1 MVEIYRKFLFDIP
14 KDIVYLDGNSL
25 GPLLKGVSE
34 ESQRVINNEWGK
46 KLIKGWNESK
56 WMDQPIRVGNKIA
69 KLLNGEKGSIVL
81 GETLAVK
88 LYQALSA
95 AIDLRKDRSIILT
108 DTGNF
113 PSDLYIAQGL
123 INSHCRNLKL
133 KTVAPEDIV
142 SAIDNTVAVVM
153 LTQVDYRTGRMHDL
167 NTITDL
173 CHRSGAIMLWDLA
186 HSAGAVP
193 VDLKKSRCDFAVG
206 CTYKYLNGGP
216 GSPGF
221 IYVRPDLIKNCSTRI
236 RGWLAHKFPFDF
248 SREFEQADTINVM
261 RVGTPP
267 VIQMSILERALD
279 IWEDVS
285 IENLRE
291 KYIELSEFFIA
302 QVEKRCPDLELVS
315 PRAPCLR
322 GSQVSFA
329 FKEGYAV
336 IQALIDQ
343 GIIGDFRAPNI
354 MRFGITP
361 LYISENDIL
370 TAVKCLEKVL
380 EEGLWNS
387 ERFLKRK
394 LVT

>member
-1 MVEIYRKFLFDIP
+1 MVEIYRKSLFDIP
-14 KDIVYLDGNSL
+14 EDIVYLDGNSL
-25 GPLLKGVSE
+25 GPLLKGVGE
-34 ESQRVINNEWGK
+34 ESHRVISKEWGK
-46 KLIKGWNESK
+46 KLIKGWNESR
-56 WMDQPIRVGNKIA
+56 WMDQPVRVGNKIA
-69 KLLNGEKGSIVL
+69 ELLNAEKDSIVL

-95 AIDLRKDRSIILT
+95 AIDLRKDRNIILT
-108 DTGNF
+108 DSGNF

-123 INSHCRNLKL
+123 IDNQSRDLKL
-133 KTVAPEDIV
+133 KVVDAEDIK
-142 SAIDNTVAVVM
+142 SSIDDTVAVVM

-167 NTITDL
+167 NSITSL

-193 VDLKKSRCDFAVG
+193 VYLTKSRCEFAVG

-221 IYVRPDLIKNCSTRI
+221 IYVRPDLIRNCSTRI
-236 RGWLAHKFPFDF
+236 RGWLGHKSPFDF
-248 SREFEQADTINVM
+248 SREFEQADTIDVM

-267 VIQMSILERALD
+267 VIQMSILEKALD

-285 IENLRE
+285 MEQVRD
-291 KYIELSEFFIA
+291 KYIELSEFFIS
-302 QVEKRCPDLELVS
+302 QVEKRCPDLELAS
-315 PRAPCLR
+315 PRDPFLR

-361 LYISENDIL
+361 LYISQEDIL
-370 TAVKCLEKVL
+370 TAVKCLEKIL
-380 EEGLWNS
+380 KEGLWNS

>member
-1 MVEIYRKFLFDIP
+1 MVEIYRKSLFDIP

-56 WMDQPIRVGNKIA
+56 WMDQPVRVGNKIA

-133 KTVAPEDIV
+133 KVVDPEDIV
-142 SAIDNTVAVVM
+142 SAIDNRVAVVM
-153 LTQVDYRTGRMHDL
+153 LTQVDYKNGRMHDL
-167 NTITDL
+167 HNITDL
-173 CHRSGAIMLWDLA
+173 CHKYGTIILWDLA

-221 IYVRPDLIKNCSTRI
+221 IYVRPDLIQKCSTRI
-236 RGWLAHKFPFDF
+236 RGWLGHKSPFDF
-248 SREFEQADTINVM
+248 SSEFEEADTIDVM
-261 RVGTPP
+261 RIGTPP
-267 VIQMSILERALD
+267 VIQMSILEKSLD

-285 IENLRE
+285 MEKLRE
-291 KYIELSEFFIA
+291 KCIELSELFIS
-302 QVEKRCPDLELVS
+302 QVEERCPELKLAS
-315 PRAPCLR
+315 PRDPSSR
-322 GSQVSFA
+322 GSQVSFS
-329 FKEGYAV
+329 FEEGYAV
-336 IQALIDQ
+336 IQALIND

-361 LYISENDIL
+361 LYVSEDDIL
-370 TAVKCLEKVL
+370 TAVNSLEKIIK
-380 EEGLWNS
+380 EGLWNS
-387 ERFLKRK
+387 ERFRKRK